1 MRRPPIACRRA
12 VQSLQPSPPQHIWIS
27 DDLLSSALHRFFR
40 LSCPHQKRHGS
51 HVPGPLE
58 ARRRAA
64 KRRMSLSANF
74 YPQDSFPS
82 SLSLSALFGFGPN
95 SQPSWRYEPPSLR
108 SQSEPVDHRMSRNPS
123 SRLVQPANICSS
135 ARHAPDAQYQS
146 LDISQKILTVLP
158 TRHSVLVRAKYCT
171 RNRG

>member
-12 VQSLQPSPPQHIWIS
+12 VQSLQPSSPQYIWIS

-40 LSCPHQKRHGS
+40 VSCSHQKRHGS

-82 SLSLSALFGFGPN
+82 SFSLGALFGFGTN

-108 SQSEPVDHRMSRNPS
+108 RDSEPLDDCMSLNTPS
-123 SRLVQPANICSS
+123 RHAQLADICSS
-135 ARHAPDAQYQS
+135 ARHTSDTQYQR
-146 LDISQKILTVLP
+146 LNIRQNTFTTLP
-158 TRHSVLVRAKYCT
+158 TWHSVLVRPKYCT
-171 RNRG
+171 RK